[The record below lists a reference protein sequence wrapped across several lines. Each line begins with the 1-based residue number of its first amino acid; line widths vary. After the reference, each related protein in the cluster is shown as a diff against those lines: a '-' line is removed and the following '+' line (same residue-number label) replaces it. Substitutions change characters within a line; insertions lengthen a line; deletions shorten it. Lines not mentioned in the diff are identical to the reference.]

1 MVDKILRRG
10 DADARA
16 IAWDEAASTFD
27 EAPDHGLLDADV
39 RSAWADLL
47 ARILPPTPSRLADL
61 GCGTGSLAVLAAQLG
76 HRVDGIDFSEQ
87 MLAIARTKAK
97 GNPGLTF
104 AKGDAASPGLAA
116 ASYDAVLCRHVLW
129 ALPEPAAALRA
140 WSQLLRP
147 GGRLIL
153 IEGSWST
160 GAGLSRTE
168 AAILLRQQGYRAIIE
183 PLADQRYWGGPI
195 TDDRYV
201 ATAERPEDQR
211 IDQDE

>member
-1 MVDKILRRG
+1 M
-10 DADARA
+10 
-16 IAWDEAASTFD
+16 
-27 EAPDHGLLDADV
+27 
-39 RSAWADLL
+39 
-47 ARILPPTPSRLADL
+47 
-61 GCGTGSLAVLAAQLG
+61 
-76 HRVDGIDFSEQ
+76 DGIDFSEQ

-104 AKGDAASPGLAA
+104 AKGAAASPGLAA